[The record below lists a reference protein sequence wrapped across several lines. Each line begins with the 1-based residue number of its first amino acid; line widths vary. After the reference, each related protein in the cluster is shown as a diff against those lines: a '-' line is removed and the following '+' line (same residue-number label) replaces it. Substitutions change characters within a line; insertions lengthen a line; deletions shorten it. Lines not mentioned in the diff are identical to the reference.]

1 MDETRQ
7 IIPFGGLIA
16 TIMAAGYMV
25 VQLHGQVAAPTGD
38 YTNAATVQVRD
49 GQGQIVLEGQFTP
62 AVEEDGDV
70 ERRATLAATGVDAD
84 ATGEAEVE
92 FAKAAPSD
100 QEVEFSVTN
109 LAAGAT
115 FTFVIDGTALPVR
128 FNAGTN
134 RILLWRSATAGAV
147 RSRSWPGCRR
157 RPTFTATSA
166 RRSSLTGSIEA
177 ERLR

>member
-1 MDETRQ
+1 MDDTRQ

-16 TIMAAGYMV
+16 TMMAAGYMV
-25 VQLHGQVAAPTGD
+25 VQLHGQVTAPAATGD

-49 GQGQIVLEGQFTP
+49 AQGQIVLEGQFTP

-70 ERRATLAATGVDAD
+70 ERRAMLAPTGVDTD

-92 FAKAAPSD
+92 FAKAAPIE

-115 FTFVIDGTALPVR
+115 FTFVIDGTDVAAATTDRRGRAELELTVR
-128 FNAGTN
+128 MP
-134 RILLWRSATAGAV
+134 
-147 RSRSWPGCRR
+147 SR
-157 RPTFTATSA
+157 
-166 RRSSLTGSIEA
+166 
-177 ERLR
+177 

>member
-92 FAKAAPSD
+92 FAKTAPSD

-115 FTFVIDGTALPVR
+115 FTFVIDGTDVA
-128 FNAGTN
+128 
-134 RILLWRSATAGAV
+134 SATTDRRGRAEVELNV
-147 RSRSWPGCRR
+147 RMPGR
-157 RPTFTATSA
+157 
-166 RRSSLTGSIEA
+166 
-177 ERLR
+177 